1 VYAAQIGLGLAVNE
15 NRYSLRESLL
25 AVHEFACQPGNQTH
39 RKRMK
44 YITQSLIPLTLSRL
58 FVLLAALFGLAL
70 ASRAQTRV
78 FTEDW
83 ETDHSFD
90 NTYRT
95 NYTTGGANLAVL
107 YFDYSTVGIPQS
119 PNSTGPGTHGLKMCA
134 NIDPALQVFPSGV
147 SVSPVGFGITENFDM
162 HFDYWGNFNGPAPGG
177 GSGSTQV
184 GGAGYGTFGTN
195 AQVAGI
201 ADSVYI
207 GATADGGS
215 SVDYRVYSPNH
226 FVSYQDGDF
235 RIGSGTGPN
244 PVGHG
249 DPSSGYV
256 YAGTNRNNTGGYY
269 DVKFPGQSIP
279 AAQTALYPQQTGTAA
294 NGSQGFKWHD
304 VSLSKI
310 ANVITYKID
319 NILIATVDVVD
330 AGVSGGTNIL
340 FNHYDI
346 NAGASTDPNFTNLN
360 FTLID
365 NVRITNFPN
374 VVSVSV
380 PGTNAIYEGGT
391 AGANKGTFVIT
402 RTSAGQPITVS
413 YTMTGVAQ
421 NGVDYTNASGG
432 ALSGSVTFSANATTT
447 NIDVYAVDDSIPELT
462 ENIVLNVDPSPN
474 YTGAGNATI
483 RIVDN
488 EPPVL
493 TITNLDTQMFERTND
508 FARFQITRLGSTNM
522 ASFPINLSFGGGTA
536 VYGTDFYTNT
546 IATFE
551 PGMATTNVSILPIED
566 GVYEGNETAVVHIA
580 PAGAGE
586 YTIGSANSAS
596 ITIVD
601 ADSPPETVLFQDN
614 FNTDSSGNWTLAF
627 ADTNSPSGSGGDYT
641 AIFGYD
647 YSGQNI
653 PAAPHSG
660 GDTHGLFLTVNKDAT
675 PGAAALNLYP
685 IGQSFSGNFALKF
698 DMFLDMISGN
708 TSTEYAL
715 FGINHSGTKTNW
727 WRSGG
732 VPAGW
737 TFDGIFYAVET
748 DAQSVPNFVN
758 YSSPNTGTNPTAL
771 SAGVNATNFTSV
783 FKSPPW
789 AVAGSPAMNIT
800 SNTPVWSEVELSK
813 VGNTVTLRIN
823 KTTILSTENGTGYNS
838 GNIMLGYEDAFDSI
852 GPIQSYVIYDNV
864 RVVALA
870 SQPVIT
876 SITKVGSNTQID
888 FTAAGGTASQFHLL
902 TASAVGGPYTD
913 TGASITSLGG
923 GAFRTT
929 QPFNALS
936 TAVFYRIAGDY

>member
-1 VYAAQIGLGLAVNE
+1 
-15 NRYSLRESLL
+15 
-25 AVHEFACQPGNQTH
+25 
-39 RKRMK
+39 MK
-44 YITQSLIPLTLSRL
+44 YIIKSLSSLVLSRASI
-58 FVLLAALFGLAL
+58 VLAALFGLTA
-70 ASRAQTRV
+70 ASSAQIQV
-78 FTEDW
+78 FSEDW

-95 NYTTGGANLAVL
+95 NYTSGGANLAVL

-119 PNSTGPGTHGLKMCA
+119 PHSTGPGTHGLKMCA
-134 NIDPALQVFPSGV
+134 NLDSSVQVFPSGV

-195 AQVAGI
+195 AQVAGNPGG
-201 ADSVYI
+201 DSVYI

-215 SVDYRVYSPNH
+215 TTDYRVYSPIH

-235 RIGSGTGPN
+235 RIGSGGGAN

-269 DVKFPGQSIP
+269 DVKFPGQSPP
-279 AAQTALYPQQTGTAA
+279 AAQTALFPQQTGTAA
-294 NGSQGFKWHD
+294 NGSQAFKWHD

-319 NILIATVDVVD
+319 DILIATVDVVD

-340 FNHYDI
+340 FNHFDI
-346 NAGASTDPNFTNLN
+346 NTGASTDPNRTNLN

-380 PGTNAIYEGGT
+380 PGTNVVYEGGT
-391 AGANKGTFVIT
+391 AGADKGTFVVT
-402 RTSAGQPITVS
+402 RTSSGQPITVA
-413 YTMTGVAQ
+413 YTMTGLAQ
-421 NGVDYTNASGG
+421 NGVDYTNASGA
-432 ALSGSVTFSANATTT
+432 ALSGSVTFAANATTT
-447 NIDVYAVDDSIPELT
+447 NVDIYVVDDSIPETT
-462 ENIVLNVDPSPN
+462 ENIVLNIDPSPN

-493 TITNLDTQMFERTND
+493 TITNLDKQMFERTND
-508 FARFQITRLGSTNM
+508 FARFQITRLGSTNV

-536 VYGTDFYTNT
+536 GFGTDFYTNA
-546 IATFE
+546 IVTFE
-551 PGMATTNVSILPIED
+551 PGMQSTNISIFPIED
-566 GVYEGNETAVVHIA
+566 GVYEGNETAVVNIA
-580 PAGAGE
+580 PAGAAE
-586 YTIGSANSAS
+586 YTLGSPSSAS
-596 ITIVD
+596 VTIVD
-601 ADSPPETVLFQDN
+601 ADSPPETVLFSDD
-614 FNTDSSGNWTLAF
+614 FNTDSSANWTLAF
-627 ADTNSPSGSGGDYT
+627 ADTNSPSGSGGDFT
-641 AIFGYD
+641 ALFAFD

-653 PAAPHSG
+653 PPAPHSG
-660 GDTHGLFLTVNKDAT
+660 GDTHGLFLTVNKIDSN

-685 IGQSFSGNFALKF
+685 IGQNFSGNFALKF
-698 DMFLDMISGN
+698 DMFLDMISGPS
-708 TSTEYAL
+708 STEYAL
-715 FGINHSGTKTNW
+715 FGINHSGNKTNW

-737 TFDGIFYAVET
+737 SFDGIFYEIET
-748 DAQSVPNFVN
+748 DAQANTNFMN
-758 YSSPNTGTNPTAL
+758 FSSPNLGNNPTPL
-771 SAGVNATNFTSV
+771 SLPVNSSSLTSA

-813 VGNTVTLRIN
+813 IGNTLTLRIN
-823 KTTILSTENGTGYNS
+823 KTTILSSANPTAYNS
-838 GNIMLGYEDAFDSI
+838 GNIMLGYEDAFDSFGDI
-852 GPIQSYVIYDNV
+852 HNYVVYDNV
-864 RVVALA
+864 RVVALPA
-870 SQPVIT
+870 QPTIT
-876 SITKVGSNTQID
+876 SITKVGGNTQID
-888 FTAAGGTASQFHLL
+888 FTAAGGVASQFHLL
-902 TASAVGGPYTD
+902 TASTVGGSYTD
-913 TGASITSLGG
+913 TGATITSLGG
-923 GAFRTT
+923 GAFRTP
-929 QPFNALS
+929 QPFNPLA